1 MRVYVAVNGILFGL
15 IVVAHVARLGV
26 EGLGP
31 VHEPIFLLSSLLSV
45 GMFVWS
51 VRVFLRLGRTRPVAH
66 TTD

>member
-1 MRVYVAVNGILFGL
+1 
-15 IVVAHVARLGV
+15 VVAHVARLGV